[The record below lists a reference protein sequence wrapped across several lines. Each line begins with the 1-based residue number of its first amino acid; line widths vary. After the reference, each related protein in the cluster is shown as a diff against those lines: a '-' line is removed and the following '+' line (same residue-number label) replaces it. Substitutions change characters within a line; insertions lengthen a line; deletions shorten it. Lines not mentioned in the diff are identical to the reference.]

1 MKATHALVNLD
12 VPLRELVGFQQK
24 NSSKS
29 EVLDEEDNDKRSQK
43 AKDVNMNVAEVMQL
57 EEDHNPN
64 DVLRRHLS
72 WVRTRRAVVDAL
84 LACCKIE
91 HESSLLSFHL
101 SLLDSPLE
109 VCYSFAHA
117 QRGC

>member
-1 MKATHALVNLD
+1 
-12 VPLRELVGFQQK
+12 
-24 NSSKS
+24 
-29 EVLDEEDNDKRSQK
+29 
-43 AKDVNMNVAEVMQL
+43 MNVAEVMQL

-84 LACCKIE
+84 IACCKIE

-101 SLLDSPLE
+101 SLLDSPFGSLLL
-109 VCYSFAHA
+109 SLHTRK
-117 QRGC
+117 RGC